1 MYSQLPINI
10 AQKNTMTTMKLHL
23 YDNRTDIALTWYPFS
38 PGGPCGPC
46 SPCHT
51 PYSKQTRRVTYGK
64 QQTNKQQT
72 NNKQTNKQAAGMPVA
87 SGVCVT
93 IVSTCPTIAPFG
105 PGKPCLPG
113 SPFLPWHRER
123 ERKRDSDYLMHLDS
137 SD

>member
-1 MYSQLPINI
+1 MYSQLAINT

-64 QQTNKQQT
+64 QKTNKQQT
-72 NNKQTNKQAAGMPVA
+72 NNKQTNKQTGSRHA
-87 SGVCVT
+87 SSKWSLCNDCLY
-93 IVSTCPTIAPFG
+93 VSYHCSFWSWKALSSWFTLSSLAQ
-105 PGKPCLPG
+105 
-113 SPFLPWHRER
+113 R